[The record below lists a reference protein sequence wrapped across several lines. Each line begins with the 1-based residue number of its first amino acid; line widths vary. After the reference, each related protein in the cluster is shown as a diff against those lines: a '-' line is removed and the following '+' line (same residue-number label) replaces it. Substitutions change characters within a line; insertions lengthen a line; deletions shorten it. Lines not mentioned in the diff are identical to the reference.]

1 MAMAFNKRNHSK
13 YYLTKPQEQSC
24 YEYMLECYKRY
35 SEDIGEYDAF
45 IVPIANVESTTSMST
60 FINDIEKFAAF
71 INAQGLKKGD
81 VFTVFLPTCAHA
93 AIAFYAF
100 NKLGIIVNFVHPLTP
115 ADALCEIMEVT
126 KSKGILILD
135 LFAKS
140 FESVLKD
147 NFSIVCST
155 SDYCDGT
162 ALQYALYNEAQNAYI
177 PNFDSVTKYKDIL
190 SMSLPKAETV
200 KNMGK
205 SDAFYMHGGGTTGKS
220 KTIILSSYCFNSLA
234 YKYYLIDPEHDLKT
248 AHCFAALPCFHAYG
262 LIAGIHYAISNCYKP
277 IMMPKFEPKQAN
289 ELIKKYNI
297 VEILGVPKMFQKMM
311 EEDNFDNPG
320 LKNLMVVSAGG
331 DVVPDS
337 CIDKFDAC
345 LEKHGSIARLGRGYG
360 LTEMCGAATS
370 NNGAAGPYKKEST
383 GYPLD
388 GITLQIW
395 DDNANE
401 VPRGTIG
408 EVCLTSDIIMNGY
421 LPDGIITD
429 SGIYYDGNGTP
440 WIRTGDMGYV
450 DEDGFFYFSGR
461 KKRII
466 IIAGYN
472 VYPATIEEKIDELP
486 YISEVCAVQGY
497 DSKTGKPLVKLC
509 VSLANKEDDP
519 DEIIEKL
526 KVFCNEKLEGYSIP
540 RKFEVLDLLPRT
552 KMEKIDFL
560 KLSDP
565 VPTLVGVK

>member
-1 MAMAFNKRNHSK
+1 MKATFNKRIHEK
-13 YYLTKPQEQSC
+13 FYLTKPDEQSC

-35 SEDIGEYDAF
+35 YEDIGDYDAF
-45 IVPIANVESTTSMST
+45 VVPVANVEASTSMKK
-60 FINDIEKFAAF
+60 FIKDIESFAAF
-71 INAQGLKKGD
+71 INSKGFKKGD

-93 AIAFYAF
+93 AVAFYAF
-100 NKLGIIVNFVHPLTP
+100 NKLGMIVNFVHPLTP
-115 ADALCEIMEVT
+115 PDALKDIMKVT
-126 KSKGILILD
+126 NSKGILVLD
-135 LFAKS
+135 LFAKA
-140 FESVLKD
+140 FEGVLS
-147 NFSIVCST
+147 NTFSIVCST

-177 PNFDSVTKYKDIL
+177 PDFETVTKYKDTL
-190 SMSLPKAETV
+190 SMNLPKAETV

-205 SDAFYMHGGGTTGKS
+205 TDAFYMHGGGTTGKS
-220 KTIILSSYCFNSLA
+220 KTIVLSSYCFNSLA
-234 YKYYLIDPEHDLKT
+234 YKYFLIDPKHDIKT

-262 LIAGIHYAISNCYKP
+262 LIAGIHYAITNCYKP
-277 IMMPKFEPKQAN
+277 IMMPKFDPRQAN
-289 ELIKKYNI
+289 ELIRKYNV
-297 VEILGVPKMFQKMM
+297 VEFLGVPKMFQKML
-311 EEDNFDNPG
+311 EEDNFDNEG

-337 CIDKFDAC
+337 CIDKFDSYM
-345 LEKHGSIARLGRGYG
+345 EKHGALARLGRGYG

-388 GITLQIW
+388 GITLEIW
-395 DDNANE
+395 DDEGNK
-401 VPRGTIG
+401 VPTGTVG

-429 SGIYYDGNGTP
+429 SGIYYDSNNTP

-450 DEDGFFYFSGR
+450 DEDGFLFFAGR

-497 DSKTGKPLVKLC
+497 DRETGKPLVKLC
-509 VSLANKEDDP
+509 ISLTDKDADH

-526 KVFCNEKLEGYSIP
+526 KKFCEEKLEKYARP
-540 RKFEVLDLLPRT
+540 RKYEILDLLPRT
-552 KMEKIDFL
+552 KMEKIDFM

-565 VPTLVGVK
+565 VPTLAQVR